1 MRQAL
6 VLLALDELDAVVDQV
21 RREVFDLLLRELD
34 FLDPLDDLVIGEEP
48 LLLSRRDELLQL
60 FDVGKSNVDSEH
72 LSTTSGYAWVDGEN
86 NRQRKEPALCSIS
99 GSPSDGADY
108 TSGFAEEG

>member
-6 VLLALDELDAVVDQV
+6 VLFAFDELDAVVDQV

-34 FLDPLDDLVIGEEP
+34 FLDPFDDLVIGEEP

-60 FDVGKSNVDSEH
+60 LDVGKSNVDSEH
-72 LSTTSGYAWVDGEN
+72 LSTTSGYASVDGGN
-86 NRQRKEPALCSIS
+86 NRNAKSRPCSS
-99 GSPSDGADY
+99 LRL
-108 TSGFAEEG
+108 TL